1 MEENNRG
8 GKEFRR
14 GFLWGITA
22 MVVLAALVF
31 AAGRIENRLGS
42 GTAER
47 TVSDSGTA
55 RKLETLAEIIDSLY
69 YEEADSEKIEE
80 GIYRGLFDSLGDP
93 YSQYY
98 NAEEYQSL
106 MDSTT
111 GSYYGIGAILSQDRE
126 TMQVTVLHVYKGS
139 PAEEAGVRDGDVI
152 LAVDGAE
159 AGTEE
164 LSELVKRIKGA
175 EGTAVSLTLQREG
188 VDKSLIVQVERRQ
201 VQVPTVEYQ
210 MLENNTGY
218 LQISEFSDVTPDQFK
233 KAVEDLEADGMTS
246 LIVDLRDNP
255 GGVLDAVNKILDQI
269 LPEGIIV
276 YTEDKNGSRT
286 DYTSDGDTYMDI
298 PLAVLINEN
307 SASASEI
314 FAGAIKDYEYG
325 ILIGTTTFGKGIV
338 QQIIPLRDKSAAKV
352 TIARYFTP
360 KGNYIH
366 EVGIEPDIR
375 LEYDYLGPEDEE
387 YDIMQDN
394 QVLKALEVLRNR
406 QEDNEYAG
414 RK

>member
-14 GFLWGITA
+14 GFLWGIAVT
-22 MVVLAALVF
+22 VVLVALVVVLQGV
-31 AAGRIENRLGS
+31 AGRFTS
-42 GTAER
+42 ATAEQ
-47 TVSDSGTA
+47 TVSDIGTKK
-55 RKLETLAEIIDSLY
+55 KLETLAEIIDSRY
-69 YEEADSEKIEE
+69 YEEVDSQQIEE
-80 GIYRGLFDSLGDP
+80 GIYQGLMNSLGDP

-98 NAEEYQSL
+98 KADEYKSL

-111 GSYYGIGAILSQDRE
+111 GSYYGIGAVLSQDQE

-139 PAEEAGVRDGDVI
+139 PAEEAGVKDGDVI

-159 AGTEE
+159 TEKEE
-164 LSELVKRIKGA
+164 LSELVKRIKGS
-175 EGTAVSLTLQREG
+175 EGTTVSLTLQRKG
-188 VDKSLIVQVERRQ
+188 VDKSLTVQVERRQ
-201 VQVPTVEYQ
+201 VEVPTVEYQ
-210 MLENNTGY
+210 MLQDSTGY
-218 LQISEFSDVTPDQFK
+218 LQITEFSDVTPGQFE
-233 KAVEDLEADGMTS
+233 KAVADLEGQGMTS
-246 LIVDLRDNP
+246 LIVDLRNNP
-255 GGVLDAVNKILDQI
+255 GGVLESVNEILDLI

-276 YTEDKNGSRT
+276 YTEDKYGNRT
-286 DYTSDGDTYMDI
+286 DYTSKGDTYMEM

-325 ILIGTTTFGKGIV
+325 TLIGTTTFGKGIV
-338 QQIIPLRDKSAAKV
+338 QQIIPLKDGSAVKV

-375 LEYDYLGPEDEE
+375 LEYEYLGPEDEE
-387 YDIMQDN
+387 YDIMKDN
-394 QVLKALEVLRNR
+394 QVLKALEVLPNR
-406 QEDNEYAG
+406 
-414 RK
+414 

>member
-14 GFLWGITA
+14 GFLWGITVT
-22 MVVLAALVF
+22 VVLVALVVVLQGV
-31 AAGRIENRLGS
+31 AGRFTS
-42 GTAER
+42 ATAEQ
-47 TVSDSGTA
+47 TVSDIGTKK
-55 RKLETLAEIIDSLY
+55 KLETLAEIIDSRY
-69 YEEADSEKIEE
+69 YEEVESQQIEE
-80 GIYRGLFDSLGDP
+80 GIYQGLMNSLGDP

-98 NAEEYQSL
+98 KADEYKSL

-111 GSYYGIGAILSQDRE
+111 GSYYGIGAVLSQDQE

-139 PAEEAGVRDGDVI
+139 PAEEAGVKDGDVI

-159 AGTEE
+159 TEKEE
-164 LSELVKRIKGA
+164 LSELVKRIKGS
-175 EGTAVSLTLQREG
+175 EGTTVSLTLQRKG
-188 VDKSLIVQVERRQ
+188 VDKSLTVQVERRQ
-201 VQVPTVEYQ
+201 VEVPTVEYQ
-210 MLENNTGY
+210 MLQDSTGY
-218 LQISEFSDVTPDQFK
+218 LQITEFSDVTPGQFE
-233 KAVEDLEADGMTS
+233 KAVADLEGQGMTS
-246 LIVDLRDNP
+246 LIVDLRNNP
-255 GGVLDAVNKILDQI
+255 GGVLESVNEILDLI

-276 YTEDKNGSRT
+276 YTEDKYGNRT
-286 DYTSDGDTYMDI
+286 DYTSKGDTYMEM

-325 ILIGTTTFGKGIV
+325 TLIGTTTFGKGIV
-338 QQIIPLRDKSAAKV
+338 QQIIPLKDGSAVKV

-375 LEYDYLGPEDEE
+375 LEYEYLGPEDEE
-387 YDIMQDN
+387 YDIMKDN
-394 QVLKALEVLRNR
+394 QVLKALEVLPNR
-406 QEDNEYAG
+406 
-414 RK
+414 